1 MKLLSGT
8 KIFIGLFLATF
19 IIFSFTHLGAL
30 AYQKITK
37 EKTYKANTMVAAIN
51 ISGLTKRAAKEL
63 VEMRFKEWQTNKEF
77 SLQYKE
83 KTVQFSPSLL
93 TLNVSNTLD
102 NIKEGQT
109 NDLLLSI
116 NKVVLQ
122 TELAKFKS
130 LPITS
135 LQENQLFADVVEE
148 GQTLD
153 KKTSSYSLV
162 DYLSEG
168 ELGKEVLAK
177 TEIPIASNELEV
189 EKTLAEMG
197 KIDILP
203 SSSFSLLKML
213 EDLEQQSISEDTASL
228 IAAGIYGVVL
238 PTNFAVTERNIGN
251 ALPTNVKPGYEAK
264 ASVAE
269 KMDLSFTNSNQKSY
283 QIQFKVKDNTLYVEL
298 KGETFASLYKVYTE
312 NKKELE
318 PKTVIQ
324 FDSSL
329 KKGEVKVINK
339 GKNGL
344 TIDVIKETLSSKG
357 EVLKREVV
365 ANDYYPP
372 DFRIEAQYLPNE
384 EDEDSTD
391 ESSTQVSTEEEA
403 TAEEQTTELETE
415 AEQAAKTAEED
426 QHDLSED
433 EIVNENEFMDVK

>member
-1 MKLLSGT
+1 MKLFSGI

-19 IIFSFTHLGAL
+19 IIFSFTHLGVF

-51 ISGLTKRAAKEL
+51 ISGLTKKAAKKL

-93 TLNVSNTLD
+93 TLNVSNTID
-102 NIKEGQT
+102 NVKEGQT

-135 LQENQLFADVVEE
+135 LKENQLYTDIVEE

-153 KKTSSYSLV
+153 KKASSYSLA

-168 ELGKEVLAK
+168 ELGKEVLAEM
-177 TEIPIASNELEV
+177 EIPIASNELEV
-189 EKTLAEMG
+189 EKILAKIG

-213 EDLEQQSISEDTASL
+213 EDLEQQSISEDAASL

-269 KMDLSFTNSNQKSY
+269 KMDLSFTNSNQQSY
-283 QIQFKVKDNTLYVEL
+283 QIEFKVKDNTLYVEL
-298 KGETFASLYKVYTE
+298 KGETFASFYKVYTE

-384 EDEDSTD
+384 EDADSTD
-391 ESSTQVSTEEEA
+391 ESSTQVSAEEEA
-403 TAEEQTTELETE
+403 TAEEQTTEVETE

-426 QHDLSED
+426 QNDLSED
-433 EIVNENEFMDVK
+433 ETINENEFMDVK